1 MPQMAMESS
10 RSSSPNDINLSD
22 RNSTILIV
30 TIVTVSVATVLL
42 VGRLIS
48 RAVIVR
54 HMTLDDYL
62 IIIGWTLSFGVSFMV
77 ALATGKGLGKPDVRI
92 KDEWVLPLKKC
103 VYAFSVLYVRIST
116 RFRVGGKAK
125 GWTKEECKESYS

>member
-1 MPQMAMESS
+1 MAVESS
-10 RSSSPNDINLSD
+10 RSSSPNDMNLSD

-30 TIVTVSVATVLL
+30 TTVTVSVATVLI

-48 RAVIVR
+48 RAVIVK
-54 HMTLDDYL
+54 HMAFDDYL
-62 IIIGWTLSFGVSFMV
+62 IVIGWILSFGASVVVVF
-77 ALATGKGLGKPDVRI
+77 ATEKGLGKPDVRI

-116 RFRVGGKAK
+116 KVSGWEENERMDCK
-125 GWTKEECKESYS
+125 GSYS

>member
-1 MPQMAMESS
+1 MESS

-22 RNSTILIV
+22 RNATILIV

-77 ALATGKGLGKPDVRI
+77 ILATGKGLGKPDVRI
-92 KDEWVLPLKKC
+92 KDEWVLPLKKY

-116 RFRVGGKAK
+116 RSRAGGETK
-125 GWTKEECKESYS
+125 GWAEEECKESYS